1 MLTSDSVL
9 VTKLYDDVQDVK
21 CNKKMVQDSVG
32 GKFKVSFVALLILCL
47 RVFLNSFSQEICVCV
62 SICSLVSLI
71 SLSVLVSVSW

>member
-32 GKFKVSFVALLILCL
+32 GKFKVCFMALLISCL
-47 RVFLNSFSQEICVCV
+47 RVFLNSFSQGICLSV
-62 SICSLVSLI
+62 SIFSF
-71 SLSVLVSVSW
+71 VLV

>member
-32 GKFKVSFVALLILCL
+32 GKFKVCVTAVNFASVCLFLC
-47 RVFLNSFSQEICVCV
+47 FSLCFCV
-62 SICSLVSLI
+62 
-71 SLSVLVSVSW
+71 